1 MPTLVGYNNEH
12 TADGFTVI
20 AVEAGEPVDLVS
32 QFADSFQMTFPVWL
46 DPNDQAYVAF
56 RYPGLP
62 TSYVIDRDNKVRL
75 VWMGAI
81 SQEALE
87 KYLTPLLED

>member
-1 MPTLVGYNNEH
+1 MIFLRKIRDLPIVWLLVVLL
-12 TADGFTVI
+12 A
-20 AVEAGEPVDLVS
+20 AGLFVFKDYGL
-32 QFADSFQMTFPVWL
+32 TFPVWL